1 MPEIF
6 TGEHSLITAIMVV
19 LILGAFLTISL
30 VMLWAPSRPF
40 PGYNEDAKPRPKQS
54 PERKTQVQQGQKLQK
69 KPKSPR
75 KR

>member
-40 PGYNEDAKPRPKQS
+40 PSPKKESEPRPDQS
-54 PERKTQVQQGQKLQK
+54 PKQKTKAR
-69 KPKSPR
+69 R